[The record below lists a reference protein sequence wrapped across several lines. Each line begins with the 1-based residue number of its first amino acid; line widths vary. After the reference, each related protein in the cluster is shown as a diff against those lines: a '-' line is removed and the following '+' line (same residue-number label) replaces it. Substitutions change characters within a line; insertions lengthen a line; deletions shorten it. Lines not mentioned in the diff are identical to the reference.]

1 MITFKNLLKMLDEKG
16 YEWSS
21 GGKLTT
27 GTHYK
32 TYKENTCYDF
42 GLDNRACYSPLVLYQ
57 KKGYTIVEFE
67 DIDFKEEVNNM
78 ITFKDLLE
86 RAKSEKIVV
95 HTPTEKQA
103 KALLKALDKR
113 GFTWLSGEKL
123 TTKTLYEIYGKDIC
137 YNFGSGNKVS
147 FFSLPFHQKYGYAI
161 IEFSDINFTDKPS
174 KTTPKSDIKTIYQ
187 SEDKLTTCVVF
198 IDGTKVKVKKHKGD
212 KGSIYTAVA
221 YAITK
226 KTYGSN
232 KVFTEIV
239 DEKLYKGGK

>member
-1 MITFKNLLKMLDEKG
+1 MITFTE
-16 YEWSS
+16 
-21 GGKLTT
+21 
-27 GTHYK
+27 
-32 TYKENTCYDF
+32 
-42 GLDNRACYSPLVLYQ
+42 
-57 KKGYTIVEFE
+57 
-67 DIDFKEEVNNM
+67 
-78 ITFKDLLE
+78 LLE
-86 RAKSEKIVV
+86 RAKSEKIAI
-95 HTPTEKQA
+95 HTPMKAQA
-103 KALLKALDKR
+103 ITLLKALDER
-113 GFTWLSGEKL
+113 GYEWSSGDKL
-123 TTKTLYEIYGKDIC
+123 TTETNYEDYKENTCYALEPNNRIC
-137 YNFGSGNKVS
+137 YGS
-147 FFSLPFHQKYGYAI
+147 FAWYQKYGYTI